1 MKQLK
6 DKVREIRKRE
16 GLSQEEMGRRV
27 GYTNRASINK
37 IENGNGDVP
46 FDKLIDLINEYLLE
60 LNDLTNKDV
69 VEYSLRDLQLDD
81 WKELIVVYK
90 DAMCIPFFNS
100 DNCHGDIFY
109 YSTEERM
116 KKAIRFWMES
126 ASKGH
131 FVRKVIVDN
140 SNNRA
145 IGTIEYF
152 VRQNEPNYNDAIL
165 LRVDVHHYY
174 EQKKALMKIFRI
186 AMKEA
191 YSAFGRM
198 PLITK
203 GWDYAVERKEA
214 LSFLGFKE
222 CKEPLIGHENESFQH
237 YWAFQSKDA

>member
-6 DKVREIRKRE
+6 DKVKEIRKRE

-100 DNCHGDIFY
+100 DNCRGDIFY

-174 EQKKALMKIFRI
+174 EQKKALVKIFRI

-191 YSAFGRM
+191 YSAFGRL
-198 PLITK
+198 PLLTK

-222 CKEPLIGHENESFQH
+222 CSEPLIGHENESFQH
-237 YWAFQSKDA
+237 YWLVQSKDL

>member
-6 DKVREIRKRE
+6 DKVKEIRKRE
-16 GLSQEEMGRRV
+16 GLSQEEMGKRV

-69 VEYSLRDLQLDD
+69 VEYSLRDLKEDD

-90 DAMCIPFFNS
+90 DAMCVPFFNS

-116 KKAIRFWMES
+116 KKAIRFWMDS
-126 ASKGH
+126 TSKGY
-131 FVRKVIVDN
+131 FTRKTIIDN

-145 IGTIEYF
+145 IGTVEYF
-152 VRQNEPNYNDAIL
+152 VRQNEQNYNGVIL

-174 EQKKALMKIFRI
+174 EQKKALVKIFRI

-191 YSAFGRM
+191 FSAFGRV
-198 PLITK
+198 PLLTK

-214 LSFLGFKE
+214 LAFLGFKK

-237 YWAFQSKDA
+237 YWAVQSKDT

>member
-6 DKVREIRKRE
+6 DKVKEIRKRE
-16 GLSQEEMGRRV
+16 GLSQEEMGKRV

-46 FDKLIDLINEYLLE
+46 FDKLIDLINEYLLD
-60 LNDLTNKDV
+60 LSDLTNKDL
-69 VEYSLRDLQLDD
+69 VEYSLRDLKLDD
-81 WKELIVVYK
+81 WKELLVVYK
-90 DAMCIPFFNS
+90 DVMSVPFFNS

-116 KKAIRFWMES
+116 KKAIGFWMDS
-126 ASKGH
+126 TSKGY
-131 FVRKVIVDN
+131 FVRKAIIDN

-174 EQKKALMKIFRI
+174 EQKKALIKIFKI
-186 AMKEA
+186 ATNEA

-214 LSFLGFKE
+214 LSCLGFKE

-237 YWAFQSKDA
+237 YWLAPNKDM

>member
-6 DKVREIRKRE
+6 DKVKEIRKRE

-174 EQKKALMKIFRI
+174 EQKKALVKIFRI

-237 YWAFQSKDA
+237 YWLTPNKDV

>member
-6 DKVREIRKRE
+6 DKVKEIRKRE
-16 GLSQEEMGRRV
+16 GLSQEEMGKRV

-69 VEYSLRDLQLDD
+69 VEYSLRDLKLDD

-90 DAMCIPFFNS
+90 DAMCVPFFNS
-100 DNCHGDIFY
+100 DNCHGDIFF

-116 KKAIRFWMES
+116 KKAIRFWTES

-131 FVRKVIVDN
+131 FTRKVIVDN
-140 SNNRA
+140 SNHRA

-152 VRQNEPNYNDAIL
+152 IRQNEPNYNDVIL

-174 EQKKALMKIFRI
+174 EQKKALVKIFRL

-222 CKEPLIGHENESFQH
+222 CEEPLIGRENESFQH
-237 YWAFQSKDA
+237 YWLAPNKDV

>member
-6 DKVREIRKRE
+6 DKVKEIRKRE
-16 GLSQEEMGRRV
+16 GLSQEEMGKRV

-69 VEYSLRDLQLDD
+69 VEYSLRDLKLDD

-90 DAMCIPFFNS
+90 DVMCVPFFNS

-131 FVRKVIVDN
+131 FTRKVIVDN
-140 SNNRA
+140 SNHRA

-152 VRQNEPNYNDAIL
+152 VRQNEANYNDAIL

-174 EQKKALMKIFRI
+174 EQKKALVKIFRI

-191 YSAFGRM
+191 YSTFGRM

-222 CKEPLIGHENESFQH
+222 CEEPPIGHENESFQH
-237 YWAFQSKDA
+237 YWLAQNKDV

>member
-6 DKVREIRKRE
+6 DIVKEIRKRE
-16 GLSQEEMGRRV
+16 GLSQEEMGKRV

-46 FDKLIDLINEYLLE
+46 FDKLISLINEYLLE
-60 LNDLTNKDV
+60 LNDLTNKDM
-69 VEYSLRDLQLDD
+69 VEFSLRGLKTDD

-90 DAMCIPFFNS
+90 DVASTPFFNS
-100 DNCHGDIFY
+100 DNCHGDIFH
-109 YSTEERM
+109 YSTEEQR
-116 KKAIRFWMES
+116 KKAIRFWTDS
-126 ASKGH
+126 TSKGY
-131 FVRKVIVDN
+131 FTRKVIVDS

-174 EQKKALMKIFRI
+174 EQKKALVKIFRI

-191 YSAFGRM
+191 YSACGNL
-198 PLITK
+198 PLLTK

-214 LSFLGFKE
+214 LSFLGFAK
-222 CKEPLIGHENESFQH
+222 CGEPLIGHENESFQH
-237 YWAFQSKDA
+237 YWLAPNKDV